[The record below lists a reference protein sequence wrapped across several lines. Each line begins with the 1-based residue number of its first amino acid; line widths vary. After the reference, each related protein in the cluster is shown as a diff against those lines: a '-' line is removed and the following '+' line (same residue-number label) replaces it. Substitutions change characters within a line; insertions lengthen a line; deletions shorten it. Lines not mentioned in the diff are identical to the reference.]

1 MSTTNVINPR
11 SIKHGLGMF
20 QVFRTLANKGRTF
33 ESLQQKPRVRLTREE
48 LAQTATIHGRPF
60 NAGIINNG
68 FANEAIRL
76 ATQGDR
82 IATVLLRH
90 HLLNSTGLT
99 TTVHGSKPAVIDLE
113 PLYLTYLGPCKDME
127 ALVIHPEVHHYIKPE
142 DIARLKSFDMGDVLE
157 ASFKAN
163 DAKDKILVTAPAIL
177 ADSSSTTVKREPLP
191 GMEKPIEVKG
201 LILQGK
207 DGGKKLEIRA
217 KESFNGT
224 LSVVL
229 PLITSYGWIELA
241 PLNIEY
247 KKR

>member
-82 IATVLLRH
+82 LAAVLLRH
-90 HLLNSTGLT
+90 NLLKAVGLT
-99 TTVHGSKPAVIDLE
+99 AAVHGSQPAVIDLE
-113 PLYLTYLGPCKDME
+113 PLYLTYLGPCQDMK
-127 ALVIHPEVHHYIKPE
+127 AKLIQPEVHRYIKPE
-142 DIARLKSFDMGDVLE
+142 DIAEFESVDMGFE

-163 DAKDKILVTAPAIL
+163 EAKDKILVTAPAIF
-177 ADSSSTTVKREPLP
+177 ADSSSTTVKRDPFPE
-191 GMEKPIEVKG
+191 MEKPTEVKG

-207 DGGKKLEIRA
+207 DGGKRLEIRA
-217 KESFNGT
+217 KEPFSGT

-229 PLITSYGWIELA
+229 PFITSFDWINLA